1 MITGYWR
8 FETLKKTKIRKLP
21 SIYKAITITMVIL
34 FLASAS
40 AVAGDG
46 NIVMIDKFSGQKDE
60 KGVPLGWELEK
71 KEGKSDIRIEHG
83 GDNFYL
89 HFISQRSS
97 FGVKKKVEFRIQ
109 DFPILNWKWKAGKL
123 PKGGDVREK
132 STDDQAAQVYIA
144 FPKFPA
150 TVNTRIIGY
159 IWDNEAPKGST
170 VTSKWWSKLKCI
182 VLRDKTDKLNQWFKE
197 RRNVYED
204 YKMLFGE
211 EPPEVGGISLYINSQ
226 HTKSSAES
234 CFDDVYFTKK

>member
-1 MITGYWR
+1 M
-8 FETLKKTKIRKLP
+8 EKIKRLQC
-21 SIYKAITITMVIL
+21 IYKAITITMVIL
-34 FLASAS
+34 FLTYAS
-40 AVAGDG
+40 AVAGDK
-46 NIVMIDKFSGQKDE
+46 NVIVIDKFSGQTDE
-60 KGVPLGWELEK
+60 NGVPLGWELEE
-71 KEGKSDIRIEHG
+71 KEGKADIRSEHVR
-83 GDNFYL
+83 DNFYL
-89 HFISQRSS
+89 HFVSRGSS

-132 STDDQAAQVYIA
+132 SSDDQAAQVYIA

-150 TVNTRIIGY
+150 KVNTQIIGY
-159 IWDNEAPKGST
+159 IWDNEAPRGSI
-170 VTSKWWSKLKCI
+170 VTSKYWSKLKYI
-182 VLRDKTDKLNQWFKE
+182 VLRNKTDKLNQWFKE

-234 CFDDVYFTKK
+234 YFDDVYFTKR

>member
-1 MITGYWR
+1 M
-8 FETLKKTKIRKLP
+8 EKINIKRLP
-21 SIYKAITITMVIL
+21 GVYKAITIAMILL
-34 FLASAS
+34 FLTSLS

-46 NIVMIDKFSGQKDE
+46 NMVMIDKFSGQKDE
-60 KGVPLGWELEK
+60 NGAPLGWELEK
-71 KEGKSDIRIEHG
+71 KEGKVDIRIEHVR
-83 GDNFYL
+83 DNFYL
-89 HFISQRSS
+89 HFVSQRSS
-97 FGVKKKVEFRIQ
+97 FGVKKKMKFMIQ
-109 DFPILNWKWKAGKL
+109 DFPIINWNWKVSKL
-123 PKGGDVREK
+123 PEGGDVRKK

-150 TVNTRIIGY
+150 TVNTRLIGY

-170 VTSKWWSKLKCI
+170 VTSKQWSKLKCI
-182 VLRDKTDKLNQWFKE
+182 VLRNKTDKRNQWIKE
-197 RRNVYED
+197 QRNVYED